1 MRFPPKTVTK
11 RSSSNTLIVS
21 TKELSQSLVSVLV
34 RRRRVRQLLE
44 RTHLPFPPG
53 TVSPRKV
60 IASST
65 VILRDA
71 RVKAFVLKRAGGR
84 CESCAAPAPFKTTLG
99 LDYLEVHHMKTLAQ
113 GGSDRVQNAIAL
125 CPNCHRAL
133 HYASNA
139 VELANRVYK
148 RVTQLIPE

>member
-1 MRFPPKTVTK
+1 
-11 RSSSNTLIVS
+11 
-21 TKELSQSLVSVLV
+21 
-34 RRRRVRQLLE
+34 
-44 RTHLPFPPG
+44 
-53 TVSPRKV
+53 
-60 IASST
+60 
-65 VILRDA
+65 
-71 RVKAFVLKRAGGR
+71 
-84 CESCAAPAPFKTTLG
+84 
-99 LDYLEVHHMKTLAQ
+99 MKTLAQ